1 MIAETGACRIEV
13 MSSTSSSRGQ
23 VSTRQV
29 STRQVGTRQVRRGTQ
44 GGVAHHNVTSSQ
56 GAAAA
61 APARQTA
68 VRSRPFKRRS
78 YHLLTRGTLTIHT
91 VNRFSELTSHSLHL

>member
-29 STRQVGTRQVRRGTQ
+29 GTRQVGTRQVSTRQVRGGTQ
-44 GGVAHHNVTSSQ
+44 GGAAHHNVTSSQ

-68 VRSRPFKRRS
+68 VRSRPFRRRS
-78 YHLLTRGTLTIHT
+78 YHL
-91 VNRFSELTSHSLHL
+91 